1 MHLCIGGMTNATD
14 DMYIGRSRQTHSA
27 FGTPSLQVTCCMSAA
42 WMCLW
47 QPCSWNGAA
56 ECSAALTYIAGLY
69 ADKNTEYEVTTS
81 WEAFWSSA
89 EKHF

>member
-1 MHLCIGGMTNATD
+1 MLYECCLDVSGSLAAGMALLNA
-14 DMYIGRSRQTHSA
+14 
-27 FGTPSLQVTCCMSAA
+27 
-42 WMCLW
+42 
-47 QPCSWNGAA
+47 
-56 ECSAALTYIAGLY
+56 AALTYIAGLY